1 MVGESGV
8 AAKHTRRRTLAPS
21 WRLFARTNR
30 HFSSAFSSPRIARV
44 PPRSPHTDGRDAA
57 PRVRRVGPRV
67 RARALPPRTSRCHA
81 RTPLRVRSNPRPPDR
96 SPSDEPAAPHRV
108 FPPFAVA
115 AGPRPPTDV
124 IPNKFVAANGAA
136 REVLEKGFRF
146 TPRNLGIFAVFG
158 IAVPVLIYKG
168 CVDEFV
174 RAQDSLRDELSS
186 DSPGPVFFPRR
197 GSANDS
203 LPERPHGKT
212 RLTAFRS
219 LAKCRPDPEQRY
231 TDKKYGRPEKKFM

>member
-1 MVGESGV
+1 MHVQIDIFLRLLFSTHRSRSTEVTPHGRARRSP
-8 AAKHTRRRTLAPS
+8 ARSQSRAKSACAGASTAYQSLPRANAPS
-21 WRLFARTNR
+21 ACARTR
-30 HFSSAFSSPRIARV
+30 D
-44 PPRSPHTDGRDAA
+44 PPIDRP
-57 PRVRRVGPRV
+57 
-67 RARALPPRTSRCHA
+67 LTSQ
-81 RTPLRVRSNPRPPDR
+81 PRPI
-96 SPSDEPAAPHRV
+96 AF

-115 AGPRPPTDV
+115 AGPRTPTDV
-124 IPNKFVAANGAA
+124 IPNKFVEANGAA

-186 DSPGPVFFPRR
+186 DSPPFFSLAADPRTIPSPNGR
-197 GSANDS
+197 
-203 LPERPHGKT
+203 GKT

-219 LAKCRPDPEQRY
+219 LASTRPR
-231 TDKKYGRPEKKFM
+231 TALHG

>member
-1 MVGESGV
+1 MYCHDEPLREPETVCAYTSTGG
-8 AAKHTRRRTLAPS
+8 
-21 WRLFARTNR
+21 FF
-30 HFSSAFSSPRIARV
+30 FSRIARV

-81 RTPLRVRSNPRPPDR
+81 RRVRSNPRPPDR

-115 AGPRPPTDV
+115 AGPRTPTDV
-124 IPNKFVAANGAA
+124 IPNKFVEANGAA

-168 CVDEFV
+168 CVNEFV
-174 RAQDSLRDELSS
+174 RAHDSLRDELSS
-186 DSPGPVFFPRR
+186 DSPGSVFFPPRR
-197 GSANDS
+197 IR
-203 LPERPHGKT
+203 ERFPPRTAGGK
-212 RLTAFRS
+212 
-219 LAKCRPDPEQRY
+219 PD
-231 TDKKYGRPEKKFM
+231 